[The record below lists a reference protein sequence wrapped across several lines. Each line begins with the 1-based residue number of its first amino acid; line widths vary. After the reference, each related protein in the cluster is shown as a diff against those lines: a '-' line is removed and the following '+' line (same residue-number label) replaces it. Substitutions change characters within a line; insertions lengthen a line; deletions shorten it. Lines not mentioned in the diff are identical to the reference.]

1 MVLSDDTHFPILFSL
16 FIPFQL
22 RYNVIITKFMDITLI
37 AIAFFI
43 LIAIVFLLLFL
54 FKSINKK
61 SFIAEDGS
69 IFDTQSDLDLYLNLY
84 DKTKPLFS
92 ADNEKGSSQQI
103 LGFEKLFLSKLTTEG
118 FADLKTLIKYRK
130 QFKSLSDLINT

>member
-1 MVLSDDTHFPILFSL
+1 
-16 FIPFQL
+16 
-22 RYNVIITKFMDITLI
+22 MDITFIII
-37 AIAFFI
+37 ALFL
-43 LIAIVFLLLFL
+43 LIAIVFLSLFL

-69 IFDTQSDLDLYLNLY
+69 VFDTQSDLDLYQKLY

-92 ADNEKGSSQQI
+92 NYNEKGSSQQL
-103 LGFEKLFLSKLTTEG
+103 LGFEKLFLSKLTTDG
-118 FADLKTLIKYRK
+118 FPDLKTIVKYRN